1 MSSAF
6 AFLFPKCV
14 VPLTMLRQH
23 SSSIPS
29 LITATELDFF
39 NFLFVS
45 FFAFFCP
52 FVKNQYF
59 PFEKKINI
67 NISSLFIFFIDIR
80 GSFISL
86 GVYHST
92 TIIRKLDLGVSW
104 FLPPQNINPTSFHS
118 PFLGLLQSTQVLK
131 GSHFIWKSFTMMCT
145 ELSTYL
151 LVYYAKGV

>member
-59 PFEKKINI
+59 PFEKKKSI
-67 NISSLFIFFIDIR
+67 LTFLLYFFIYIR

-145 ELSTYL
+145 ESSTYL

>member
-23 SSSIPS
+23 SSSTPS

-59 PFEKKINI
+59 PFEKKKSI
-67 NISSLFIFFIDIR
+67 LTFLLYFFIYIR

>member
-23 SSSIPS
+23 SSSTPS

-59 PFEKKINI
+59 PFEKKKSI
-67 NISSLFIFFIDIR
+67 LTFLLYFFIYIR

-104 FLPPQNINPTSFHS
+104 FLPPQNINATSFHS
-118 PFLGLLQSTQVLK
+118 PFLGLSQSTQVLK

-145 ELSTYL
+145 ESSTYL

>member
-59 PFEKKINI
+59 PFEKKKSI
-67 NISSLFIFFIDIR
+67 LTFLLYFFIYIR

-104 FLPPQNINPTSFHS
+104 FLPPQNINATSFHS
-118 PFLGLLQSTQVLK
+118 PFLGLSQSTQVLK

>member
-23 SSSIPS
+23 SSSTPS

-59 PFEKKINI
+59 PFEKKKSI
-67 NISSLFIFFIDIR
+67 LTFLLYFFIYIR

-104 FLPPQNINPTSFHS
+104 FLPPQNINATSFHS

-145 ELSTYL
+145 ESSTYL